1 MIVEVEEKE
10 RYQLYRIRSHLIQ
23 IVVVATKHCMILMMF
38 QSYSWWSIRKKT
50 VDWTLSWKGRKSW
63 HTSLKM
69 PMSGKISACKCVRW
83 KHSTHRKLML
93 IISLYLLALG
103 IWVSITLAFCFFFLL
118 NHDLSSCLKA
128 FKCSLFIK
136 PLHHSPHCYSPS
148 LTNLPF
154 RSLSL
159 WVVYDPCLI
168 IFSYKFQ
175 LKWAHKQNCFF
186 QESRLL
192 LTPSSSGYAAG
203 GRGKAKIGHC
213 PGYHMTYM

>member
-1 MIVEVEEKE
+1 MEGKKKLTYQFENAHE
-10 RYQLYRIRSHLIQ
+10 RENFCLQVRQMKTLHSQETDVDNLSVFIG
-23 IVVVATKHCMILMMF
+23 TWNMGKHNPC
-38 QSYSWWSIRKKT
+38 
-50 VDWTLSWKGRKSW
+50 
-63 HTSLKM
+63 
-69 PMSGKISACKCVRW
+69 
-83 KHSTHRKLML
+83 
-93 IISLYLLALG
+93 LL
-103 IWVSITLAFCFFFLL
+103 FFFLL
-118 NHDLSSCLKA
+118 NHDLSICLKA